1 LEAFV
6 HDLRRLLREADQ
18 EHGIT
23 LEVVQLDEA
32 KKGFV
37 RLPRRWVV
45 ERSFAWAARF
55 RRWARDYERLS
66 ETLAALHFV
75 VFAILALLKA
85 SSLLSLLQ
93 SA

>member
-1 LEAFV
+1 MNGRRPRDLPPGGTVYQQTKRRIEAKVLEAFV

-45 ERSFAWAARF
+45 ERSFA
-55 RRWARDYERLS
+55 
-66 ETLAALHFV
+66 
-75 VFAILALLKA
+75 
-85 SSLLSLLQ
+85 
-93 SA
+93 